1 MSEFITLTIDGREI
15 KAAPGTSILRAALA
29 NDIYIPHLC
38 DHKDLTSVG
47 ICRVCLVD
55 IEGRRPTVSCMTP
68 VEEGMVVSTANEE
81 LEQTRRMN
89 LELLVLNHD
98 YDCQNCAQ
106 NNKCQLQELTRF
118 IGLDEDRIK
127 AMRAPEL
134 ADPID
139 DSNPYYL
146 RDMNRCVRC
155 GICVRACEE
164 IQGDEC
170 IDFVFRG
177 IETRIGVLGD
187 KPIIDSTCTTCG
199 ECVTRCPVGALVP
212 RHAVEPTYEVET
224 VCPFCGC
231 GCGILVGARG
241 GKVVSSTAIPDS
253 PSSGGSLCVK
263 GRFGLGFVNSPRRLT
278 TPLIRKEGKLVEA
291 GWDEALSLV
300 AEKLGRYKGS
310 EYATIASAK
319 CNVEDNYVMQKFT
332 RAVMGTNNIDHC
344 ARL

>member
-1 MSEFITLTIDGREI
+1 MSELITLTIDDLEV
-15 KAAPGTSILRAALA
+15 KAAPGTSILRAAL
-29 NDIYIPHLC
+29 DSGIYIPHLC
-38 DHKDLTSVG
+38 DHVDLTSVG
-47 ICRVCLVD
+47 ICRVCLVE

-68 VEEGMVVSTANEE
+68 VEEGLVVRTASEE
-81 LEQTRRMN
+81 LDKTRRIN

-98 YDCQNCAQ
+98 YNCQNCAK
-106 NNKCQLQELTRF
+106 NSKCQLQELTRF

-127 AMRAPEL
+127 VMREPEL
-134 ADPID
+134 TMPLD

-146 RDMNRCVRC
+146 RDMNKCVLC
-155 GICVRACEE
+155 GICVRTCEE

-170 IDFVFRG
+170 IDFTFRG

-187 KPIIDSTCTTCG
+187 KPIIDSTCVTCG
-199 ECVTRCPVGALVP
+199 ECVVRCPVGALIP
-212 RHAVEPTYEVET
+212 REAVEPTYEVET

-231 GCGILVGARG
+231 GCGILVGIRG
-241 GKVVSSTAIPDS
+241 GKIVSSEAVDKS

-263 GRFGLGFVNSPRRLT
+263 GRFGLGFVNSPKRLT

-291 GWDEALSLV
+291 SWEEALTLV
-300 AEKLGRYKGS
+300 ADKLGQYKGGQF
-310 EYATIASAK
+310 AAIASAK
-319 CNVEDNYVMQKFT
+319 CSVEDNYVIQKFT

>member
-1 MSEFITLTIDGREI
+1 MSELITLTIDDLEV
-15 KAAPGTSILRAALA
+15 KAAPGTSILRAAL
-29 NDIYIPHLC
+29 DSGIYIPHLC
-38 DHKDLTSVG
+38 DHVDLTSVG
-47 ICRVCLVD
+47 ICRVCLVE

-68 VEEGMVVSTANEE
+68 VEEGLVVRTASEE
-81 LEQTRRMN
+81 LDKTRRIN

-98 YDCQNCAQ
+98 YNCQNCAK
-106 NNKCQLQELTRF
+106 NSKCQLQELTRF

-127 AMRAPEL
+127 AMREPEL
-134 ADPID
+134 AMSLD

-146 RDMNRCVRC
+146 RDMNKCVLC
-155 GICVRACEE
+155 GICVRTCEE

-170 IDFVFRG
+170 IDFTFRG

-187 KPIIDSTCTTCG
+187 KPIIDSTCVTCG
-199 ECVTRCPVGALVP
+199 ECVVRCPVGALIP
-212 RHAVEPTYEVET
+212 REAVEPTYEVET

-231 GCGILVGARG
+231 GCGILVGIRG
-241 GKVVSSTAIPDS
+241 GKIVSSEAVDKS

-263 GRFGLGFVNSPRRLT
+263 GRFGLGFVNSPKRLT

-291 GWDEALSLV
+291 SWEEALTLV
-300 AEKLGRYKGS
+300 ADKLGQYKGGQF
-310 EYATIASAK
+310 AAIASAK
-319 CNVEDNYVMQKFT
+319 CSVEDNYVIQKFT